1 MTTPTVTLDPPEST
15 CWRLNGDWT
24 LAHAGVIQV
33 LLCAAPEQITS
44 IDAREVAALDSSGAL
59 QLIHFA
65 AQRGWPREQ
74 FQFNERHTA
83 LIDAVAEA
91 GQAATA
97 AIPRRTTGFTD
108 ALARLGQAI
117 YRKGRETTALASFFG
132 EVLVGLT
139 RLAVQPQRLRMTATI
154 HHMEQ
159 VGLDAVPLVAVL
171 CAMVGAVIAFL
182 GATVLA
188 EFGAVIFVVELVS
201 IAFLR
206 EFAVL
211 LTAIVLAGRTAS
223 AFTAQIGA
231 MVNREEIDAIH
242 TLGLDPMELLV
253 LPRVLAMLVMLPLLT
268 FIAMLAGLLGGMAVG
283 VFALDI
289 PAAAWMARM
298 HEQMQLRH
306 VLVGLSKAPLFAM
319 VIALIG
325 CLEGLKVSGTAQS
338 LGERTTASVVQTISL
353 VIVLDA
359 FAAIW
364 LMQMGW

>member
-1 MTTPTVTLDPPEST
+1 MTTPTAALDASNPARWQLS
-15 CWRLNGDWT
+15 GDWT
-24 LAHAGVIQV
+24 LAHANVIQA
-33 LLCAAPEQITS
+33 LLHGAPEGITLV
-44 IDAREVAALDSSGAL
+44 DARNVEALDSSAAL

-65 AQRGWPREQ
+65 AQRQWPREH
-74 FQFNERHTA
+74 FQFNHRHRT
-83 LIDAVAEA
+83 LIDAVAKA
-91 GQAATA
+91 GQAAA
-97 AIPRRTTGFTD
+97 APLRHNTGLTD

-117 YRKGRETTALASFFG
+117 YRKGQETTALASFFG
-132 EVLVGLT
+132 EVLVSLA

-306 VLVGLSKAPLFAM
+306 VLVGLSKAPLFAL

-359 FAAIW
+359 FAAVW

>member
-1 MTTPTVTLDPPEST
+1 MSAPSATSTAPDST
-15 CWRLNGDWT
+15 CWQLSGDWT
-24 LAHAGVIQV
+24 LPHAEAIQA
-33 LLCAAPEQITS
+33 LLHAAPEHITS
-44 IDAREVAALDSSGAL
+44 LDARKIDGLDSAGAL
-59 QLIHFA
+59 QLVRFA
-65 AQRGWPREQ
+65 WQRQWTGGQ
-74 FQFNERHTA
+74 CQFNERHSA
-83 LIDAVAEA
+83 LMAAVALA
-91 GQAATA
+91 GQVPVSRHQRNAGLA
-97 AIPRRTTGFTD
+97 D

-117 YRKGRETTALASFFG
+117 YRKGQEATALASFLG
-132 EVLVGLT
+132 EVLVSLA
-139 RLAVQPQRLRMTATI
+139 RLAVQPRRLRLTATI

-188 EFGAVIFVVELVS
+188 DFGATIFVVELVS

-231 MVNREEIDAIH
+231 MVNHEEIDAIH

-268 FIAMLAGLLGGMAVG
+268 FIAMLAGLIGGMAVG
-283 VFALDI
+283 TLALDI

-298 HEQMQLRH
+298 HEQMDVRH
-306 VLVGLSKAPLFAM
+306 VLVGLSKAPLFAL

-364 LMQMGW
+364 YMQMGW